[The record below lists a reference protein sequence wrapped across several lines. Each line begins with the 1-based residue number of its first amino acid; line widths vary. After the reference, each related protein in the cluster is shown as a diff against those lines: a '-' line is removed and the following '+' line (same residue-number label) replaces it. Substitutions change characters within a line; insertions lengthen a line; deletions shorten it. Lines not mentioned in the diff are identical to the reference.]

1 MCFNIENV
9 GLIVESRGQFKDMMT
24 SFKSFK
30 SMVNCGV
37 LVIVVH
43 NPCVWVWVVGK
54 KSTDVFGSSKVEI
67 VVLEKV

>member
-1 MCFNIENV
+1 MCFNRENV
-9 GLIVESRGQFKDMMT
+9 GLIVESRGQFNDMMT

-43 NPCVWVWVVGK
+43 NSCVWVWVVCK
-54 KSTDVFGSSKVEI
+54 KSTHVFGSVEVETI
-67 VVLEKV
+67 VLEKV